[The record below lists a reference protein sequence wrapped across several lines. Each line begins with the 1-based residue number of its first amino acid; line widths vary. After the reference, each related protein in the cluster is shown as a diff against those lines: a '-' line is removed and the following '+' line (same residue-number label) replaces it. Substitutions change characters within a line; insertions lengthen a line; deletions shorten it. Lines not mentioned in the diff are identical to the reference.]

1 MGEIY
6 AKETFLQ
13 VVFVTGLI
21 GGGAAWASGKAIAET
36 WRPFRQV
43 VGYMLLLGAA
53 VRFFH
58 FALFEGEL
66 LSLVSYLADT
76 LYLVAVGGLAWR
88 ATRARRMVT
97 QYRWLY
103 ERTSPLTWRERQK
116 PPEKP
121 PA

>member
-1 MGEIY
+1 MGELY

-21 GGGAAWASGKAIAET
+21 GGGAAWATGRALAET
-36 WRPFRQV
+36 WRPFWQA

-53 VRFFH
+53 VHFFH
-58 FALFEGEL
+58 FALFGGEL
-66 LSLVSYLADT
+66 FSLVSYLADT
-76 LYLVAVGGLAWR
+76 LYLVAVCGLAWR
-88 ATRARRMVT
+88 ITRARRMVS

-103 ERTSPLTWRERQK
+103 ERTGPLTWRERQK